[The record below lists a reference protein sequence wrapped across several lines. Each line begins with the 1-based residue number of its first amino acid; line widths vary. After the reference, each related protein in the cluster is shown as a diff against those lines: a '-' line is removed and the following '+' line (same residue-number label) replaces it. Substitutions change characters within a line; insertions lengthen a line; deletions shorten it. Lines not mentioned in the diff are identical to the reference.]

1 MGMTETEYI
10 VSSEVLLEVVFVR
23 KMQQFVVPELE
34 SRLSHKGC
42 SRSRNTNQLQA
53 IYRVSHRLRHP
64 TLSKPPHPLR
74 RCKGPADGR
83 THASSKLEVIGHEK
97 APLLGCVG
105 ISANFCTAGG
115 IDVRIRLFTLY
126 IYHFRFS
133 STFTILGSTM
143 RCNTSMM
150 TSELGKLLVTRRGGY
165 GLNAS
170 NN

>member
-1 MGMTETEYI
+1 M
-10 VSSEVLLEVVFVR
+10 SSEVLLEVFFVR

-34 SRLSHKGC
+34 SRPSHKGC

-64 TLSKPPHPLR
+64 TLSKSPNPLR

-83 THASSKLEVIGHEK
+83 THASSKPGVVGHEK

-126 IYHFRFS
+126 IYHFRFT
-133 STFTILGSTM
+133 STFTILGSAM
-143 RCNTSMM
+143 RCSTSMM
-150 TSELGKLLVTRRGGY
+150 TSKLGKLLVTRRGGY

-170 NN
+170 DN